1 MDAIKKADEEI
12 LAHLRERYP
21 GKDNYHRDKSEYFQR
36 LLKMSQD
43 ELKAE
48 TKQKIWLSA
57 FASNNP
63 RSDYHW
69 QVDAIYDVY
78 HLRGQD
84 DGYKQAYREVYIGE
98 FGKDPYP
105 DMG

>member
-48 TKQKIWLSA
+48 TKQKI
-57 FASNNP
+57 
-63 RSDYHW
+63 
-69 QVDAIYDVY
+69 
-78 HLRGQD
+78 
-84 DGYKQAYREVYIGE
+84 
-98 FGKDPYP
+98 
-105 DMG
+105 